1 MGAKGMQAM
10 RIARVLLAG
19 FLALQAGLAG
29 AESYGSVMERRPEL
43 FHPETGYRIDRHR
56 APTPDDIPPPARRV
70 SALRAKVLMAKG
82 AVVLDVYGAAQ
93 SRYDELNGTWLVSES
108 RMSLPGAVWLP
119 EVGRG
124 VLEPE
129 MEAYLA
135 RELERLTEGSKAKA
149 VIVFCVADC
158 WMSWNA
164 AQRIAALGYL
174 RVFWLRLGT
183 DGWRELGWPME
194 PVEPVPVKVE

>member
-1 MGAKGMQAM
+1 MWM
-10 RIARVLLAG
+10 ARVFLAG
-19 FLALQAGLAG
+19 LLALQAALAW
-29 AESYGSVMERRPEL
+29 AESYVSVMERRPEL
-43 FHPETGYRIDRHR
+43 FHPETGYRIDLHR
-56 APTPDDIPPPARRV
+56 APTPQDIPPPAKRV

-93 SRYDELNGTWLVSES
+93 SRYDELDGTWLVSEP

-129 MEAYLA
+129 MERYLA
-135 RELERLTEGSKAKA
+135 REVERLTEGAKAKA
-149 VIVFCVADC
+149 IVVFCVADC

-164 AQRIAALGYL
+164 AQRIAGLGYL

-183 DGWRELGWPME
+183 DGWRDLGWPME
-194 PVEPVPVKVE
+194 PVTPVPVAVE